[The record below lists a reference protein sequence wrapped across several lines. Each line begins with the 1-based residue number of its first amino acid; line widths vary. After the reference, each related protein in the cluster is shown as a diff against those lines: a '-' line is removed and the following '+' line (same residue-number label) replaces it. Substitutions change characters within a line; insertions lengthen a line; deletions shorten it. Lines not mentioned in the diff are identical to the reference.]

1 MNITGRPIYQK
12 CQKSAKAK
20 RAGKDADWL
29 ARVAQLPCV
38 ICHEFYL
45 PQNSPTQVHHCIHGR
60 NSTGKK
66 SPDRM
71 SIPLCEGHHLG
82 DFDTSKIALHRE
94 PSNWKAEYGLDTEWI
109 SWTEN
114 QLSRRGGGLLAVRSE
129 CLADGC
135 ADRSFAKGYCSAH
148 YRRYLKHG
156 DPLAGG
162 AYKGSVIAW
171 LQKNK
176 NHSGQECLSY
186 PFSETDGYYS
196 VAIGDGKWTKAHRYM
211 CELKH
216 GPAPAKMYA
225 LHSCHNKSCV
235 NPNHLRWG
243 TPQENSQ
250 DAMDA
255 DRISKGS
262 RHTNA
267 KLNEQQV
274 KEIRQRWKL
283 GQSLDEIT
291 PDYPATRCAIW
302 MAATGRTWRHVE

>member
-12 CQKSAKAK
+12 GQKSAKTK
-20 RAGKDADWL
+20 RSEKDADWL

-60 NSTGKK
+60 HSMGKK

-94 PSNWKAEYGLDTEWI
+94 PSDWKAEYGLDTEWI
-109 SWTEN
+109 SWTEDH
-114 QLSRRGGGLLAVRSE
+114 LSRRGQSLAVRAE

-135 ADRSFAKGYCSAH
+135 ADRSFAKGYCRVH
-148 YRRYLKHG
+148 YRRHLKHG

-162 AYKGSVIAW
+162 TVQGSVAVW
-171 LQKNK
+171 FEENK
-176 NHSGQECLSY
+176 DHSGQECLSY
-186 PFSETDGYYS
+186 PFSEADGYYS
-196 VAIGDGKWTKAHRYM
+196 VALGGGKWTKAHRYM
-211 CELKH
+211 CELRH
-216 GPAPAKMYA
+216 GAAPAQMFA

-243 TPQENSQ
+243 TPKENSQ
-250 DAMDA
+250 DALDA
-255 DRISKGS
+255 GRFSNGS
-262 RHTNA
+262 RHAGA
-267 KLNEQQV
+267 KLSEKQV
-274 KEIRQRWKL
+274 REIRERWKM
-283 GQSLDEIT
+283 GESLNQLASQ
-291 PDYPATRCAIW
+291 YPASKGAIW
-302 MAATGRTWRHVE
+302 LAATGKTWRHVE